1 VTIGVVKKMLGTKSL
16 VIYLGSIV
24 FGLGLDYIFD
34 ASAIDPASLIHMDE
48 EGGII
53 ATISSVILWGL
64 VLYYMAKPYF
74 KKKESCSGGSC
85 CG

>member
-1 VTIGVVKKMLGTKSL
+1 
-16 VIYLGSIV
+16 
-24 FGLGLDYIFD
+24 
-34 ASAIDPASLIHMDE
+34 MDE